1 MPALCQA
8 HQWIVD
14 VMSPYVFHQV
24 SRLPVASTPL
34 LPVEK
39 LQPLNLART
48 CSLGPPCLSWN
59 WSLSPSSLT
68 WSLCCS
74 PSTSN
79 EPKAQVRTKHRSAME
94 SSRHLLL
101 LRSRNMIRNM
111 IKGISEWLIQVGW
124 WLWRHD
130 KTLPGLL
137 SSLEASSPLPTL
149 LSLEHKTKTICHFL
163 KTWTLLAYI
172 PKGGRFRWTKSVN
185 KGFAYTERLRT
196 SFEWKPCYG

>member
-1 MPALCQA
+1 MPALCKA

-68 WSLCCS
+68 WSLCRS
-74 PSTSN
+74 PSTSK

-111 IKGISEWLIQVGW
+111 IKGIWLKAYPSDWFRLAGGCDDMIKHCLVCSQVSK
-124 WLWRHD
+124 L
-130 KTLPGLL
+130 
-137 SSLEASSPLPTL
+137 PLPSQL
-149 LSLEHKTKTICHFL
+149 
-163 KTWTLLAYI
+163 Y
-172 PKGGRFRWTKSVN
+172 
-185 KGFAYTERLRT
+185 
-196 SFEWKPCYG
+196 